1 MLEPLF
7 KIGDN
12 MAILEKTRNEINE
25 LDKWDL
31 TVLYENDEKWNK
43 ELKDVNETLK
53 DILKF
58 KDNLTSN
65 SKVLY
70 DAINTYFTISRKLE
84 KLYMYAHLN
93 YDSETSNSKFET
105 NLRKIEN
112 SYKNLGIYSSYMEPT
127 LLKEDYELIKKY
139 MEENPKLKEY
149 KNFFEDIF
157 RYKKHILS
165 LKEEELL
172 SNFANVLGISDEI
185 YGKLTET
192 DLKLGFIKDEND
204 EEVELT
210 DSNYSIYISSKNRRV
225 RQDAFKTLY
234 NAYKGIIHTTATTY
248 KGKVEYDCVDA
259 KVRGYKSAL
268 EASLYKDNI
277 NVSVYENLI
286 KTVSNNLNPLYKY
299 YDLKKEVLK
308 LDELHLYDIYVDLI
322 DEVNSKYT
330 FDEAKDLVVKALNV
344 LGEDYINDLNK
355 AFSERWIDKYS
366 SKSKRSGAYSSGGY
380 DTYPYVLLNFQGKLD
395 DVSTLAHEL
404 GHSMHSYYS
413 KKNNSYQ
420 DADYAIFV
428 AEVASTVNEL
438 LLCKYILNNSNDK
451 KVKLDVLDRMMELF
465 KGTIYRQ
472 TMFAE
477 FEKITHEM
485 VEKEEI
491 LTNENLEELYYDLNK
506 KYFGKDVYIDNEIRN
521 EWSRIPHFYYNFYVY
536 KYATGLSAACYIVD
550 GILNGKENALSNYK
564 KFLSLGGS
572 MDPLDE
578 LKVAGVDMND
588 PSVIESAIKM
598 FDETIELFKE
608 IYNK

>member
-1 MLEPLF
+1 
-7 KIGDN
+7 
-12 MAILEKTRNEINE
+12 MAILEKTRDEIKDE
-25 LDKWDL
+25 YKWDL
-31 TVLYENDEKWNK
+31 KVLYENDNAWQEEFKEVNK
-43 ELKDVNETLK
+43 TLK
-53 DILKF
+53 EIEKY
-58 KDNLTSN
+58 KDNITSS
-65 SKVLY
+65 SKILLEATEVY
-70 DAINTYFTISRKLE
+70 FNTLRKLE
-84 KLYMYAHLN
+84 KLFMYAHLN
-93 YDSETSNSKFET
+93 YDSCTENAKFET
-105 NLRKIEN
+105 NLRKIEKAYN
-112 SYKNLGIYSSYMEPT
+112 NFGVYSSYIEPT
-127 LLKEDYELIKKY
+127 LLKEEYDLILKYFEEEEELKKY
-139 MEENPKLKEY
+139 KTY
-149 KNFFEDIF
+149 FEDIF
-157 RYKKHILS
+157 RYKKHVLS

-172 SNFANVLGISDEI
+172 SKFSDVLGISDEI

-192 DLKLGFIKDEND
+192 DLKLGFIKDEDDN
-204 EEVELT
+204 EVELT
-210 DSNYSIYISSKNRRV
+210 DSNYSVYISSNNRRV
-225 RQDAFKTLY
+225 RKDAFNALS
-234 NAYKGIIHTTATTY
+234 NAYKSVIHTTACTY

-277 NVSVYENLI
+277 SISVYENLI
-286 KTVSNNLNPLYKY
+286 KTVSENLNPLYKY

-322 DEVNSKYT
+322 EAENSKYT
-330 FDEAKDLVVKALNV
+330 FDEAKDLVVNALSV
-344 LGEDYINDLNK
+344 LGEDYISDLKK
-355 AFSERWIDKYS
+355 AFTERWIDIYS
-366 SKSKRSGAYSSGGY
+366 NRSKRSGAYSSGGY
-380 DTYPYVLLNFQGKLD
+380 DTYPYVLLNFQGRLD

-413 KKNNSYQ
+413 KKNNLYHES
-420 DADYAIFV
+420 DYAIFV

-438 LLCKYILNNSNDK
+438 LLCKFILNNSDNK
-451 KVKLDVLDRMMELF
+451 AVKLNVLDRMMELF

-491 LTNENLEELYYDLNK
+491 LTNENLEQLYYDLNK
-506 KYFGKDVYIDNEIRN
+506 KYFGDNVVIDENIKN

-550 GILNGKENALSNYK
+550 GILSGKKDALSNYK

-588 PSVIESAIKM
+588 PKVIESALKM
-598 FDETIELFKE
+598 FDETIEMFKQN
-608 IYNK
+608 YNE